1 MSKRVIG
8 YILVSTALVLT
19 FLAFVPNYVPGRSLV
34 TNLAS
39 TRILRVSTTTSELK
53 DCPLPPAPITLGE
66 TPVTSGPTTLYP
78 PLESAPLG
86 CARSR
91 NDPRY
96 SPTATYRDYTTVVH
110 FAGVTLG
117 TVTALTG
124 VIALIG
130 VGLLIFGGKGKEP
143 PAS

>member
-39 TRILRVSTTTSELK
+39 TRILEVFTTTSEVK
-53 DCPLPPAPITLGE
+53 RCPTPPAPRTLE
-66 TPVTSGPTTLYP
+66 LPPPTSQTMTYYPTLD
-78 PLESAPLG
+78 SAPPG
-86 CARSR
+86 CASTRD
-91 NDPRY
+91 DPRY